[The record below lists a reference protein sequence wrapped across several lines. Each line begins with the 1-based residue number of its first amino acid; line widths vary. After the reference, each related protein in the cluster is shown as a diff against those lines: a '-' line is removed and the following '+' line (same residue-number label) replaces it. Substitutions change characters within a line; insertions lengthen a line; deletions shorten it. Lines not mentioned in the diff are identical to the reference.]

1 MWLKFNYD
9 VSNTDCNFET
19 KILRARFVSIIQIE
33 FEPQP
38 NIQVLKAYQN
48 SSDEIR
54 DFKSNYN
61 CEFWIFL
68 IHSRCKN
75 HLWYSKNS
83 IPKKNQLRALSAL
96 QNVKNHDFHRFWAS
110 FWPNPQCCLALS
122 ARGSARAPEISSDM
136 NSSEKIDTFCTKNE
150 CKIFEIG
157 WETIKTRCWF
167 KTIRFW
173 TTLWPP

>member
-1 MWLKFNYD
+1 MIVK
-9 VSNTDCNFET
+9 CG
-19 KILRARFVSIIQIE
+19 
-33 FEPQP
+33 PQP
-38 NIQVLKAYQN
+38 NIQVLKVYQN

-54 DFKSNYN
+54 KKNSKKFSNIFFRNFAFFGKIWDFKSNYN
-61 CEFWIFL
+61 CEFLIFL

-83 IPKKNQLRALSAL
+83 IPKKKIEMRALARALSAL
-96 QNVKNHDFHRFWAS
+96 QKVKNHDFHRFWAS
-110 FWPNPQCCLALS
+110 FWPNPQCFLARR

-157 WETIKTRCWF
+157 WETIKTECWF
-167 KTIRFW
+167 KTIGFW
-173 TTLWPP
+173 TILWPP